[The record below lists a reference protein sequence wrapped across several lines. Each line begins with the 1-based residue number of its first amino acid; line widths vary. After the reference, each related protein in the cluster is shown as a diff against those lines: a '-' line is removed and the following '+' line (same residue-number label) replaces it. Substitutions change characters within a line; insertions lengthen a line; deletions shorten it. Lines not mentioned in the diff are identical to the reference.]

1 MSPAERKARAQ
12 ARTQERE
19 EEERK
24 EKAAALKRT
33 QAKLR
38 ETTARDS
45 KLPARMVKP

>member
-1 MSPAERKARAQ
+1 MTPA
-12 ARTQERE
+12 
-19 EEERK
+19 ERK

-45 KLPARMVKP
+45 RIPARMRP